1 MFWKKKETI
10 SRAIHDSVLHQLQ
23 ATMQERDDAKAN
35 YARIVRAKRA
45 MFQDLIAARAEAE
58 ANKVDAE
65 AHRER
70 LRRDREYH
78 QRRRQRVA
86 A

>member
-10 SRAIHDSVLHQLQ
+10 SRAIHDRVLHQLQ

-58 ANKVDAE
+58 ANKVDATLWRN
-65 AHRER
+65 ARER
-70 LRRDREYH
+70 RKQGR
-78 QRRRQRVA
+78 A
-86 A
+86 AA

>member
-45 MFQDLIAARAEAE
+45 MFQDRIAARAEAE
-58 ANKVDAE
+58 ANKVDATLWRN
-65 AHRER
+65 ARER
-70 LRRDREYH
+70 RKQGR
-78 QRRRQRVA
+78 A
-86 A
+86 AA

>member
-58 ANKVDAE
+58 ANKVDATLWRN
-65 AHRER
+65 ARER
-70 LRRDREYH
+70 RKQGR
-78 QRRRQRVA
+78 A
-86 A
+86 AA